1 MLEPNSF
8 TSRFKTHGLGL
19 VVNKKGTI
27 LRLPALAENKHLAM
41 IGDTGSGKSTAIRQI
56 LLDVRARGHNAILY
70 DSSANFLKQF
80 FDEKR
85 GDIVLNPI
93 DARCPYWSP
102 VDEVEDMAEAE
113 TMAAA
118 LFPENDLNRFFIDAP
133 RKIFAYL
140 VTFGPSPAD
149 LVAWMSNPS
158 EIEKKVQGTEM
169 QELID
174 AYAPNQRAGVLSA
187 LGMVA
192 NALRYLPPAEKTRTL
207 WTAREWAKERKG
219 WIFIT
224 SFPSYLEPLRPLM
237 SVWFDLLVMRL
248 MNEPEPHHHPSWFVI
263 DELADL
269 QKLPSLSMALAQNR
283 KWGNPI
289 VLGFQNP
296 AQLTSR
302 YGDEASAMLS
312 QPASKMYFRVTDPP

>member
-1 MLEPNSF
+1 
-8 TSRFKTHGLGL
+8 
-19 VVNKKGTI
+19 
-27 LRLPALAENKHLAM
+27 
-41 IGDTGSGKSTAIRQI
+41 
-56 LLDVRARGHNAILY
+56 
-70 DSSANFLKQF
+70 
-80 FDEKR
+80 
-85 GDIVLNPI
+85 
-93 DARCPYWSP
+93 
-102 VDEVEDMAEAE
+102 
-113 TMAAA
+113 
-118 LFPENDLNRFFIDAP
+118 
-133 RKIFAYL
+133 
-140 VTFGPSPAD
+140 
-149 LVAWMSNPS
+149 MSNPA
-158 EIEKKVQGTEM
+158 EIEKKVQGTERE
-169 QELID
+169 ELSD

-192 NALRYLPPAEKTRTL
+192 NALRYLPPVEKTRTQ

-237 SVWFDLLVMRL
+237 SVFFDLLVMRL

-296 AQLTSR
+296 AQLTAR
-302 YGDEASAMLS
+302 YGDEAS
-312 QPASKMYFRVTDPP
+312 